1 VTSVEPTGPSR
12 PPDADVAA
20 LFDAV
25 ATEHSVIYGY
35 GLVSAHSTP
44 EENDLVAASMSEH
57 RERREAAIEM
67 LTGRGADP
75 PLPAAGYQVPTQL
88 DNPTDAANLAV
99 RMEEDASAAW
109 RAVVEQAATTQERGF
124 AVQALTQTAV
134 TGARWSRVLGVEPIT
149 VAFPGGSE

>member
-1 VTSVEPTGPSR
+1 VTSVEPTSPSR
-12 PPDADVAA
+12 PPEADVAA

-25 ATEHSVIYGY
+25 TTEHEVIYGY

-67 LTGRGADP
+67 LTGRGVDP
-75 PLPAAGYQVPTQL
+75 PLPAAGYQVPTAV

-99 RMEEDASAAW
+99 RMEEDASVAW
-109 RAVVEQAATTQERGF
+109 RAAVEQATSAQERAF
-124 AVQALTQTAV
+124 AVQALAQTAV
-134 TGARWSRVLGVEPIT
+134 AAARWNTVLGVSPVT
-149 VAFPGGSE
+149 VPFPGGTE

>member
-1 VTSVEPTGPSR
+1 MTSVEPTGPSR
-12 PPDADVAA
+12 PPDADAAA

-57 RERREAAIEM
+57 RERREAAIGM
-67 LTGRGADP
+67 LTGRGVDA

-99 RMEEDASAAW
+99 RMEEDASVAW
-109 RAVVEQAATTQERGF
+109 RAVLEQAASTQERGF

-134 TGARWSRVLGVEPIT
+134 TAARWNSVLGVAPIT
-149 VAFPGGSE
+149 VASPGGSE

>member
-12 PPDADVAA
+12 PPDADAAA

-35 GLVSAHSTP
+35 GLLSAHSTP

-57 RERREAAIEM
+57 RERREAAIGM
-67 LTGRGADP
+67 LTGRGIDP

-99 RMEEDASAAW
+99 RMEEDASVAW
-109 RAVVEQAATTQERGF
+109 RAVLEQATSTQERGF

-134 TGARWSRVLGVEPIT
+134 TAARWNSVLGVAPIT